1 MRSPRPSM
9 LAMCISVL
17 MVSHVAAQD
26 LGPNFRKLTEG
37 IYVYVGNDR
46 PNDLGPESNIGIVLT
61 QEGVVLI
68 DTGQNVMA
76 ARAVQAPSRNSRRS
90 RSAMSSPP
98 RRMRI
103 ITPAISSFLLRASA
117 LPMKEPPGAER
128 LRGR

>member
-9 LAMCISVL
+9 LAVCISVL

-76 ARAVQAPSRNSRRS
+76 ARAVQAAAQETHVAAGPLCHRYRDAWGSSRR
-90 RSAMSSPP
+90 RFRLFSS
-98 RRMRI
+98 
-103 ITPAISSFLLRASA
+103 
-117 LPMKEPPGAER
+117 
-128 LRGR
+128 GRQHCP